1 MSDTAL
7 PSIDLHEVEAA
18 VRAAIDRGSNESLRL
33 LGHGEIS
40 LVLAWPTAM
49 PHAALKRVPPFRTV
63 AAAQQYIAVC
73 EEFFARL
80 TAAGV
85 PFLPTALH
93 LHERADSRAVVFH
106 QQPIADAAQLG
117 TNILRAG
124 EPAEGHPLLDAIVDA
139 TVKVCT
145 PTLGFDVQVANW
157 LWDGT
162 TATQIDFTSPFALT
176 ADRKE
181 MRYDSHVFLQE
192 YPVALRP
199 YLKRELTSLV
209 HRFTTPEGALGD
221 LVGNLFKEG
230 LDQWVDPAIAA
241 INSRAGLSLDR
252 ATARKM
258 YDDDRKL
265 LPLVFKLKKAQRW
278 WLTHTGRHY
287 ESLLPAHTTYG
298 K

>member
-1 MSDTAL
+1 VSDAL
-7 PSIDLHEVEAA
+7 PEIDLHEVEAT
-18 VRAAIDRGSNESLRL
+18 VRAAIDRGNNDGLRL

-40 LVLAWPTAM
+40 LVLAWPTAA
-49 PHAALKRVPPFRTV
+49 PHAALKRVPPFRNV
-63 AAAQQYIAVC
+63 AAAQQYVAVC
-73 EEFFARL
+73 DEFFQRL
-80 TAAGV
+80 AAAGIAT
-85 PFLPTALH
+85 LPTALH
-93 LHERADSRAVVFH
+93 VHERADGRAVVYH
-106 QQPIADAAQLG
+106 RQPIADAAQIG
-117 TNILRAG
+117 SNVLRNA
-124 EPAEGHPLLDAIVDA
+124 PIADGHPLLDSIVDA
-139 TVKVCT
+139 TANVCS
-145 PTLGFDVQVANW
+145 PTVGFDVQVANW

-162 TATQIDFTSPFALT
+162 TATQLDFTSPFMLT
-176 ADRKE
+176 AGRNDLT
-181 MRYDSHVFLQE
+181 YDSHAFLQE
-192 YPVALRP
+192 YPVLLRP
-199 YLKRELTSLV
+199 YLKRELTTLV

-230 LDQWVDPAIAA
+230 LDQWVDPAIAT

>member
-1 MSDTAL
+1 MTDGDV
-7 PSIDLHEVEAA
+7 IDLGAVEAA
-18 VRAAIDRGSNESLRL
+18 VRVAIDRGTNESLRL

-40 LVLAWPTAM
+40 LVLAWPTAA
-49 PHAALKRVPPFRTV
+49 PHAALKRVPPFRNV
-63 AAAQQYIAVC
+63 AAARQYVEVC
-73 EEFFARL
+73 RQFFAQL

-85 PFLPTALH
+85 AYLPTELH
-93 LHERADSRAVVFH
+93 VLERADGRAVVYH
-106 QQPIADAAQLG
+106 QQPIADVAQLG
-117 TNILRAG
+117 TNILRDA
-124 EPAEGHPLLDAIVDA
+124 EPAEGHPLVAAIVDA
-139 TVKVCT
+139 TVRVCN
-145 PTLGFDVQVANW
+145 PTLGFDVQMANW

-181 MRYDSHVFLQE
+181 LTYDSHVFLQE
-192 YPVALRP
+192 YPVVLRP

-209 HRFTTPEGALGD
+209 HRYTTPEGALGD

-230 LDQWVDPAIAA
+230 LDQWVAPVIAT

-265 LPLVFKLKKAQRW
+265 LPLVFKLKLAQRW
-278 WLTHTGRHY
+278 WLTHTRRHY
-287 ESLLPAHTTYG
+287 ESLLPAHTTYE